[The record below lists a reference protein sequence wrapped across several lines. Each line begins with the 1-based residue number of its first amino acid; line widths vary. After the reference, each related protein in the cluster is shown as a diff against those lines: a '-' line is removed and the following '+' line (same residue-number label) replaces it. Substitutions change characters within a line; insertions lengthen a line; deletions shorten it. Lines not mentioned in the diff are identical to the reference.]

1 MSLSDLRLLRSFVT
15 VAEELHV
22 GRAARRLNI
31 AQPPLSRRLQQLERE
46 LGVALF
52 DRQRRRLQLTA
63 AGREFR
69 DAACAL
75 LDRADRAVAALQA
88 AAGEER
94 SLLRIGFV
102 EAATATGLLPGA
114 MARLRRLRPRVRFEL
129 RELPSLAQ
137 VEALRREEIDVATV
151 YNRPADMRGLALH
164 TVLPGRSIA
173 VIGRGH
179 PLARRRRLSLAD
191 VAREPVILWTRDI
204 NAGRYEAT
212 LAAFRAA
219 GAVPRVWHH
228 AEQLQTIVSLAAAGA
243 GIGLVP
249 DSQAAVS
256 LGVVVYRPVRDLDI
270 PMDLELVWRA
280 GERSP
285 LVAAFVAAM
294 RRAARRPA
302 SGPARS
308 AGSAPSH

>member
-52 DRQRRRLQLTA
+52 DRRRRRLQLTQ

-69 DAACAL
+69 IEACAL
-75 LDRADRAVAALQA
+75 LERADRAVAALQA
-88 AAGEER
+88 AGEETGV
-94 SLLRIGFV
+94 LRIGFV
-102 EAATATGLLPGA
+102 EAATASGLLPGA
-114 MARLRRLRPRVRFEL
+114 MARLRRQRQRVRFEL
-129 RELPSLAQ
+129 REFPSLAQ

-164 TVLPGRSIA
+164 TILPGRSIA

-179 PLARRRRLSLAD
+179 PLARRRRLTLAD
-191 VAREPVILWTRDI
+191 VAREPVILWTRDL

-219 GAVPRVWHH
+219 GAMPRVWHH
-228 AEQLQTIVSLAAAGA
+228 AEQLQTIVSLSAAGA
-243 GIGLVP
+243 GVGLVP
-249 DSQAAVS
+249 DSQATVS
-256 LGVVVYRPVRDLDI
+256 LGVVVYRPIRGLDV
-270 PMDLELVWRA
+270 PMDLEVVWRA
-280 GERSP
+280 NETSP
-285 LVAAFVAAM
+285 VVAAFVAAM
-294 RRAARRPA
+294 RVVAKRR
-302 SGPARS
+302 SRRQ
-308 AGSAPSH
+308 